1 MVKVTEIFKI
11 LASRIWI
18 FLHKCKLLVEW
29 WFSGGYN
36 NNKKYRIF
44 CLLTKHTN
52 RLVKDGLIWEE
63 KIWLKKE

>member
-11 LASRIWI
+11 LVCRIWI

-29 WFSGGYN
+29 LFSGGYN
-36 NNKKYRIF
+36 NNKKYRTF

-52 RLVKDGLIWEE
+52 RLVKDGLIREE
-63 KIWLKKE
+63 KYG